1 MLGPRHLNGHPGHV
15 RRSRAGLASGP
26 PAPGPATAAA
36 RAGLVAV
43 LTLALAACSGPSH
56 QVGSPPSSP
65 TAEEGAPAPDA
76 EAALP
81 LAELAGLVVEIRQS
95 RSDWAARVVQLR
107 VVNGTG
113 AELSVTTAGLTA
125 PTVEGTA
132 TWERTAPR
140 RVPEGRHRD
149 LSVPLG
155 PPRCPAPTGERAG
168 PSVTLG
174 LADAEGRTARLEV
187 VPADP
192 QGHLS
197 RIHGEDCAGVALRE
211 AADVRLDRLTLE
223 DRDGALIGVLDLSVT
238 PRAGGPALG
247 IGRIDGTVLLAPVGG
262 TSWSPPELAQVTA
275 PTTVRLELVPARCDA
290 HAVAE
295 DKRGTFLGLHTT
307 VDGVAQP
314 VVYLDSGDELRGE
327 LHDYLAQAC
336 GWG

>member
-1 MLGPRHLNGHPGHV
+1 
-15 RRSRAGLASGP
+15 
-26 PAPGPATAAA
+26 
-36 RAGLVAV
+36 
-43 LTLALAACSGPSH
+43 
-56 QVGSPPSSP
+56 VGSPSSAP
-65 TAEEGAPAPDA
+65 PAQESAPAT

-81 LAELAGLVVEIRQS
+81 LGELAGLAVEIRQS

-107 VVNGTG
+107 VLNGTG

-132 TWERTAPR
+132 AWETAAPR

-155 PPRCPAPTGERAG
+155 PPVCPSPPGEQTG
-168 PSVTLG
+168 PSVTLTVT
-174 LADAEGRTARLEV
+174 DAEGRTARLEL

-192 QGHLS
+192 QGHLT
-197 RIHGEDCAGVALRE
+197 RIHGEDCAGEAVGH
-211 AADVRLDRLTLE
+211 AADIRLDRLSVE
-223 DRDGALIGVLDLSVT
+223 DRDGALIGILDLSVT

-247 IGRIDGTVLLAPVGG
+247 ISRIDGTVLLAPVGG
-262 TSWSPPELAQVTA
+262 TSWSPPELAPVTA
-275 PTTVRLELVPARCDA
+275 TTTVRLELVPARCDA

-307 VDGVAQP
+307 VDGVSQP
-314 VVYLDSGDELRGE
+314 GVYLDSGDERRGE
-327 LHDYLAQAC
+327 LHDYLARAC

>member
-15 RRSRAGLASGP
+15 RRSRADLASGP
-26 PAPGPATAAA
+26 PAPGPATPAA
-36 RAGLVAV
+36 RARLVAALV
-43 LTLALAACSGPSH
+43 LALAACSGPSH
-56 QVGSPPSSP
+56 QVGSPTSTPP
-65 TAEEGAPAPDA
+65 AEEAAPAT

-81 LAELAGLVVEIRQS
+81 LAELAGLAVEIRQS

-125 PTVEGTA
+125 ATVEGTA
-132 TWERTAPR
+132 TWEPTAPR

-155 PPRCPAPTGERAG
+155 PPRCSFPPGEQAG

-174 LADAEGRTARLEV
+174 VTDAEGRTARLDV

-192 QGHLS
+192 QGHLL
-197 RIHGEDCAGVALRE
+197 RIHGEDCAGVAVRE
-211 AADVRLDRLTLE
+211 AADVGLDRLSVE
-223 DRDGALIGVLDLSVT
+223 DRDGALIGVLELSVT
-238 PRAGGPALG
+238 PRSGGPPLG
-247 IGRIDGTVLLAPVGG
+247 ISRIDGTVLLAPVGG
-262 TSWSPPELAQVTA
+262 TSWSPPELALVTE
-275 PTTVRLELVPARCDA
+275 PTTVLLELVPARCDA

-327 LHDYLAQAC
+327 LHDYLARAC